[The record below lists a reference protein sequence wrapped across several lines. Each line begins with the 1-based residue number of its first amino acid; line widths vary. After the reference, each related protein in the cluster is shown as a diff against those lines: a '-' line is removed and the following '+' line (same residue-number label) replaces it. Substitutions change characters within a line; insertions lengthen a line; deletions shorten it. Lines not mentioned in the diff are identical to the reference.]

1 MCVCMRACVCLSV
14 FLSFSLP
21 ISPPLCVVPE
31 PSRAKRPPWHPPPS
45 RDQSHAACAPIQGAK
60 ERMSKLRSTK
70 TTATKRG
77 GWNTQREAAAGG
89 ESKSSSNV
97 ALDEAVD
104 NHAGAIATIR
114 EDIQQ
119 SVKQRIHEVKHFLCA
134 QLLRQHLGQV
144 VHHREQR
151 LRLVALRA
159 LLQLSNGLCS
169 DTATKIP
176 NKNKQGNSEVSL
188 VSIQQV
194 VQAPFLNHTAKT
206 RQIRQTDRQ
215 TGGQMDTHT
224 HTHARVRTHTRMHT
238 CEHKCAHMHTCM
250 PSAAVSNP
258 GRLSVLLHQSAA
270 GREGVFG
277 GRGQT
282 V

>member
-1 MCVCMRACVCLSV
+1 
-14 FLSFSLP
+14 
-21 ISPPLCVVPE
+21 
-31 PSRAKRPPWHPPPS
+31 
-45 RDQSHAACAPIQGAK
+45 
-60 ERMSKLRSTK
+60 MSKLRSTK

-224 HTHARVRTHTRMHT
+224 HTHARVRLTLMTGSSALMSPWSTRRM
-238 CEHKCAHMHTCM
+238 C
-250 PSAAVSNP
+250 S
-258 GRLSVLLHQSAA
+258 SVCVH
-270 GREGVFG
+270 GGMG
-277 GRGQT
+277 GRGEMGKVQK
-282 V
+282 VAV